1 MKLSPFSCSPRSH
14 ENRVVTKLTL
24 KGRFTLV
31 LNGKKRQFGRLFFLV
46 LTFLVMLG
54 NSGVGY
60 SAQNSFLVTIKGC

>member
-24 KGRFTLV
+24 KGRFTFV

-46 LTFLVMLG
+46 LTFLVML
-54 NSGVGY
+54 
-60 SAQNSFLVTIKGC
+60 